1 MALDQQDIQPAEM
14 PFLDHLEELRWRII
28 KSLSALIVTFAVAM
42 WVCTNVDIFALLALP
57 IKPYLHGAPLY
68 YTHPVEK
75 FTILMEVAVGIA
87 LALASPVIL
96 YQVWAFLSPALTG
109 KERRVVM
116 PVFGFALVL
125 FCSGVAMAVLVF
137 IPITMKL
144 LEGIKTDMLAPL
156 LTASEYYGFVI
167 TTALAFG
174 AVFELPILILLLTAL
189 GLITPKFMVKY
200 RRHAFVA
207 LLFICEVVTP
217 GDLII
222 STLALFIPVYGLY
235 ELSIIVSWFVY
246 RARQKRLA
254 RQAEE
259 PAD

>member
-1 MALDQQDIQPAEM
+1 
-14 PFLDHLEELRWRII
+14 
-28 KSLSALIVTFAVAM
+28 
-42 WVCTNVDIFALLALP
+42 
-57 IKPYLHGAPLY
+57 
-68 YTHPVEK
+68 
-75 FTILMEVAVGIA
+75 
-87 LALASPVIL
+87 
-96 YQVWAFLSPALTG
+96 
-109 KERRVVM
+109 M
-116 PVFGFALVL
+116 PVFGFALLL
-125 FCSGVAMAVLVF
+125 FMSGVAMAVLVF

-156 LTASEYYGFVI
+156 ITASEYYGFVI
-167 TTALAFG
+167 TTSLAFG
-174 AVFELPILILLLTAL
+174 AVFELPILVLLLTAL

-200 RRHAFVA
+200 RRHAFVL

-246 RARQKRLA
+246 RRRQRRLA

-259 PAD
+259 SAS

>member
-1 MALDQQDIQPAEM
+1 M

-28 KSLSALIVTFAVAM
+28 KSLAALIVTFGVSI
-42 WVCTNVDIFALLALP
+42 WVCTNIDVFTLLALP

-68 YTHPVEK
+68 YTGPVEK
-75 FTILMEVAVGIA
+75 FTIIMQVAVGLG

-96 YQVWAFLSPALTG
+96 YQIWAFLSPALTN

-116 PVFGFALVL
+116 PVFGFALLL
-125 FCSGVAMAVLVF
+125 FLSGVAMAVLVF

-156 LTASEYYGFVI
+156 ITASEYYGFVI
-167 TTALAFG
+167 TTSLAFG
-174 AVFELPILILLLTAL
+174 AVFELPILVLLLTAL

-200 RRHAFVA
+200 RRHAFVL

-246 RARQKRLA
+246 RRRQRRLA

-259 PAD
+259 SAS

>member
-1 MALDQQDIQPAEM
+1 MAEESRPQGEM

-28 KSLSALIVTFAVAM
+28 WSLSALIVTFAVSM
-42 WVCTNVDIFALLALP
+42 WVCTNIDVFALLAAP

-75 FTILMEVAVGIA
+75 FTILMQVAVGMA
-87 LALASPVIL
+87 LALASPVVL

-109 KERRVVM
+109 TEKKVVI
-116 PVFGFALVL
+116 PVFGFALLL
-125 FCSGVAMAVLVF
+125 FLSGVAMANVVF

-167 TTALAFG
+167 TTSLAFG
-174 AVFELPILILLLTAL
+174 AMFELPILVLLLTAL
-189 GLITPKFMVKY
+189 GLVTPALMTKY
-200 RRHAFVA
+200 RRHAIVV
-207 LLFICEVVTP
+207 LLFVCEVVTP

-235 ELSIIVSWFVY
+235 ELSVVVSWFVY
-246 RARQKRLA
+246 RARQRRLA
-254 RQAEE
+254 RQAQE